1 MRYKIEPVSGPD
13 EQEVISSDSFVAIA
27 TCPRCGARWKSGAA
41 LPADDPNAVEK
52 QGARRVEMLAQIRNG
67 CPNCSQGGGGVRAR
81 QQHGRLRSAW
91 PGSRR

>member
-1 MRYKIEPVSGPD
+1 MRYKIEAVTGPD
-13 EQEVISSDSFVAIA
+13 EQEVITGDGFVAIA
-27 TCPRCGARWKSGAA
+27 TCPSCGARWKSGGILAT
-41 LPADDPNAVEK
+41 DDPNAVEK

-67 CPNCSQGGGGVRAR
+67 CPDCSQGGRGAQAR